1 MQEAVCATS
10 LASYPRGEADRPG
23 RGRTALDD
31 ALIAKN
37 PLGGGFFGLLE
48 TA

>member
-10 LASYPRGEADRPG
+10 LASYPKGEADRPG
-23 RGRTALDD
+23 RGRTALAGD
-31 ALIAKN
+31 LIAKK